1 MPSLLK
7 LPGVGPIVAGVLL
20 AETGDP
26 RRFASPHHF
35 LPVTVAQRQW
45 KEAAGKTAAC
55 RSIPAGIVVSIG
67 LFIIVAMVRLRIDG
81 GRSKRLFDK
90 NAHNF
95 VGKRSA
101 LLSDFLKRTLLE
113 NYFESYNELRRALL
127 SFLPTNKLMLDG
139 ILSVGRQV
147 RPPHSGPRIGA
158 PVASLRS
165 RIFRA
170 SVLSVKQPFWR
181 ESDKSQRFGDGVP
194 D

>member
-1 MPSLLK
+1 MSLGFCWPK
-7 LPGVGPIVAGVLL
+7 REIRGVLQ
-20 AETGDP
+20 ARTT
-26 RRFASPHHF
+26 

-67 LFIIVAMVRLRIDG
+67 LFILLLWSGCGSMAVDRRG
-81 GRSKRLFDK
+81 SSTK
-90 NAHNF
+90 HNF